1 MRPLPPA
8 WAAQRQLLALA
19 LPMLLSNI
27 TVPLL
32 GLVDTWVIGHLGETA
47 LLGGV
52 AVGATLVNLLYWVL
66 GFLRMS
72 TTGLTAQALGGNDQ
86 EALTLL
92 LGRGLLLAVLL
103 SLPVLLLRHPL
114 GELALSW
121 SDASREVQEYA
132 FSYLT
137 IRLWGAPAALCN
149 LVILGWLLGRHDARG
164 PMWLLIASN
173 LLNIVLDLALVWG
186 LGWRVEGVAL
196 ASMLAD
202 YAALALGIVLIGRH
216 IPLAELWRSWR
227 GKLFALAPYRRLLAL
242 NRDIFIRALCL
253 QLCFAFMTF
262 QGARLG
268 DVVVAANAVL
278 LNFLM
283 LISYGLDGFA
293 YAAEALV
300 GRAVGARHRPQL
312 AQAIRL
318 SVGWSFGVALLTS
331 LLFALAGSSLV
342 AAMTSMADVI
352 AEAQRNLP
360 WLIAMP
366 LLAVWCYLLDGIF
379 IGATRARE
387 MRDSMLLAVLCGYFP
402 VWWLLRDSGNLALW
416 AALAALMVGRALGLG
431 WWLHRLWQSRALV
444 D

>member
-52 AVGATLVNLLYWVL
+52 AVGATLVNLFYWVL

-86 EALTLL
+86 EELKLL
-92 LGRGLLLAVLL
+92 LGRGLLLALL
-103 SLPVLLLRHPL
+103 LALPVLLLRQPL
-114 GELALSW
+114 GELALGW
-121 SDASREVQEYA
+121 SGASVNVQEYA
-132 FSYLT
+132 LSYLV
-137 IRLWGAPAALCN
+137 IRLWGAPAVLCN

-196 ASMLAD
+196 ASLLAD
-202 YAALALGIVLIGRH
+202 YAALALGIVLVGRH

-300 GRAVGARHRPQL
+300 GRAIGARNRLQL
-312 AQAIRL
+312 ALAIRL
-318 SVGWSFGVALLTS
+318 SVGWSFGIALLTS

-402 VWWLLRDSGNLALW
+402 VWWLLRDLGNLALW
-416 AALAALMVGRALGLG
+416 AALAALMVGRSLGLG
-431 WWLHRLWQSRALV
+431 WWLHRLWHSRALV